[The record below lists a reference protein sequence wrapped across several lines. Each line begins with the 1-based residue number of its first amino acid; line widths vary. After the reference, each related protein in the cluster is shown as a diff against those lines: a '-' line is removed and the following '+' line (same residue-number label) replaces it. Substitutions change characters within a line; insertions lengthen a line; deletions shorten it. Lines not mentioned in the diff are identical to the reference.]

1 APVKLFSVCHLT
13 LPATYCS
20 LFSSFPCLVATP
32 HLHSFPTRRS
42 SDLFFLAYTNI
53 KDNYSSK
60 NTNNSYNTKWENISL
75 HYDYSSLYLYSMYCN
90 KQTNAIL
97 LDISFSLKY
106 LYLSSLYFSI

>member
-1 APVKLFSVCHLT
+1 SLTPFPYTTLFR
-13 LPATYCS
+13 S
-20 LFSSFPCLVATP
+20 LN
-32 HLHSFPTRRS
+32 
-42 SDLFFLAYTNI
+42 LFFLAYTNI

-106 LYLSSLYFSI
+106 LYLSSLSFSISVINLNNFIMKKSL